1 MDRFLF
7 ERNLLALSLRDPVLC
22 SRLSTAETTLGRYKF
37 IESRSGE
44 PVPAWVDHSG
54 AAHPLHSLVDPRREG
69 GRLISTL
76 GDEGFLVF
84 LGLGGGFAV
93 QAALERDGTHQAL
106 VIDYDINGVAELLSS
121 RDYIA
126 LFKDPRFSLLVDPPK
141 EAVEACILELYK
153 PVFHGG
159 IRSIP
164 LRARTGF
171 DQAPFLAAGEAVKS
185 AIDRVSGD
193 YSVQACFGKRW
204 FSNILRN
211 LSAAEGFREPF
222 PRTRHAAVIAAGPS
236 LEQQLPAL
244 AERRGELFLIAADT
258 SLPSLLGAG
267 LEPDAVV
274 SIDCQHISYYHFLG
288 GMPRRI
294 PLYLDLA
301 SPPLLASLSD
311 HVRFFIGGHPLELY
325 ISRYWR
331 SIPALDTSGANVTY
345 AALSLAENL
354 GAARIELYGADF
366 AYPRGRSYARGT
378 YIYPYFATR
387 QNRLNPL
394 EALFSAFL
402 YRNPSLTRC
411 SCAVPGGVLH
421 DGVLHDGAENWYYET
436 RALRMYRER
445 LEAKIPAVGAE
456 VIPIPGGGAPIG
468 AAGGNAGQR
477 PLKLVSPGKAFMEA
491 AEFLDRYRK
500 GIAALPP
507 MRRKPSA
514 YPGGLKTGERLI
526 FTTLLPTA
534 AAIRSRRPE
543 LKDGELL
550 EELRR
555 CCLQELDAVLR
566 ADPSAPMPPARMPT
580 SFPV

>member
-1 MDRFLF
+1 MDKFLF
-7 ERNLLALSLRDPVLC
+7 ERNLLALSPRDPALC

-44 PVPAWVDHSG
+44 PVPAWVDHAG
-54 AAHPLHSLVDPRREG
+54 TAHPLHSLVDPRREG
-69 GRLISTL
+69 SRLIATL

-84 LGLGGGFAV
+84 LGLGGGYAV
-93 QAALERDGTHQAL
+93 QAALERDDTHQAL

-126 LFKDPRFSLLVDPPK
+126 LFKDPRFSLIVDPPG

-153 PVFHGG
+153 PVLHGG

-171 DQAPFLAAGEAVKS
+171 DQGSFTAAGEAVKS
-185 AIDRVSGD
+185 AVDRVSGD
-193 YSVQACFGKRW
+193 YSVQAYFGKRW

-211 LSAAEGFREPF
+211 LFAAEGFTEPF
-222 PRTRHAAVIAAGPS
+222 PRARNAAVIAAGPS
-236 LEQQLPAL
+236 LEQQLSAL

-311 HVRFFIGGHPLELY
+311 HPRFFIGGHPLEQY
-325 ISRYWR
+325 IARYWR

-378 YIYPYFATR
+378 YIYPYFAK
-387 QNRLNPL
+387 QQSRLNPL
-394 EALFSAFL
+394 EALFSTFL
-402 YRNPSLTRC
+402 YRNASLTRC
-411 SCAVPGGVLH
+411 RGGVTPGGT
-421 DGVLHDGAENWYYET
+421 ENWYYET

-445 LEAKIPAVGAE
+445 LEAKIPATGAE

-468 AAGGNAGQR
+468 AVRGKAGPR
-477 PLKLVSPGKAFMEA
+477 PLALVSPGRALMGA

-500 GIAALPP
+500 SIAALPP
-507 MRRKPSA
+507 VRGRPSA
-514 YPGGLKTGERLI
+514 YTGGLGAEERLV
-526 FTTLLPTA
+526 FTTLLPA
-534 AAIRSRRPE
+534 GAAIRSRQPE
-543 LKDGELL
+543 LKDGGLL

-555 CCLQELDAVLR
+555 YCLGELDAVLH
-566 ADPSAPMPPARMPT
+566 ANPAA
-580 SFPV
+580 FPV

>member
-1 MDRFLF
+1 MDKFLF
-7 ERNLLALSLRDPVLC
+7 ERNLLALFPRDPALC

-44 PVPAWVDHSG
+44 SVPAWVDHSG

-69 GRLISTL
+69 SRLISTL

-84 LGLGGGFAV
+84 LGLGGGYAV
-93 QAALERDGTHQAL
+93 QAALERDDTHQAL
-106 VIDYDINGVAELLSS
+106 VIDYDINGIAELLSS
-121 RDYIA
+121 QDYIA
-126 LFKDPRFSLLVDPPK
+126 LFKDPRFSLIVDPSGA
-141 EAVEACILELYK
+141 AVEACILELYK
-153 PVFHGG
+153 PVLHGG

-171 DQAPFLAAGEAVKS
+171 DQGSFTAAREAVKS

-193 YSVQACFGKRW
+193 YSVQAYFGKRW

-211 LSAAEGFREPF
+211 LFAAEGFQEPF
-222 PRTRHAAVIAAGPS
+222 PRTKNAAVIAAGPS
-236 LEQQLPAL
+236 LEGQLPAL
-244 AERRGELFLIAADT
+244 VERRGDLFLIAADT

-301 SPPLLASLSD
+301 SPPLLTSLSD
-311 HVRFFIGGHPLELY
+311 HVRFFTGGHPLEHY
-325 ISRYWR
+325 ISQYWR

-354 GAARIELYGADF
+354 GAAKIALYGADF
-366 AYPRGRSYARGT
+366 AYPRGRCYARGT
-378 YIYPYFATR
+378 YIYPYFAKQ

-402 YRNPSLTRC
+402 YRSPSLTRC
-411 SCAVPGGVLH
+411 NGGP
-421 DGVLHDGAENWYYET
+421 HDGAENWYYET
-436 RALRMYRER
+436 RALRTYRER
-445 LEAKIPAVGAE
+445 LEAKIPATGAE
-456 VIPIPGGGAPIG
+456 VIPIPGGGAPI
-468 AAGGNAGQR
+468 AAARGNAGPR
-477 PLKLVSPGKAFMEA
+477 PLRIMSPGTASMEA
-491 AEFLDRYRK
+491 AAFLDRYRK
-500 GIAALPP
+500 GIAALPS
-507 MRRKPSA
+507 MNGKPSA
-514 YPGGLKTGERLI
+514 YPGGLMAEDRLI

-534 AAIRSRRPE
+534 AAIRSRRPG
-543 LKDGELL
+543 LRDGGLL

-555 CCLQELDAVLR
+555 YCLRELDMVLNAGR
-566 ADPSAPMPPARMPT
+566 
-580 SFPV
+580 

>member
-1 MDRFLF
+1 MDKFLF
-7 ERNLLALSLRDPVLC
+7 ERNLLALSPRDPVLC

-84 LGLGGGFAV
+84 LGLGGGYAV
-93 QAALERDGTHQAL
+93 QAALERDDTHQAL
-106 VIDYDINGVAELLSS
+106 VIDYDINGIAELLSS

-126 LFKDPRFSLLVDPPK
+126 LFKDPRFSLIVDPSG

-153 PVFHGG
+153 PVLHGG

-171 DQAPFLAAGEAVKS
+171 DQGPFIAAGEAVKS

-193 YSVQACFGKRW
+193 YSVQAYFGKRW

-211 LSAAEGFREPF
+211 LSAAEGFKEPF
-222 PRTRHAAVIAAGPS
+222 PRTRNAAVIAAGPS

-244 AERRGELFLIAADT
+244 SERRGERFLIAADT
-258 SLPSLLGAG
+258 SLPSLLAAG

-301 SPPLLASLSD
+301 SPPLLASFSD
-311 HVRFFIGGHPLELY
+311 HVRFFIGGHPLERY
-325 ISRYWR
+325 ISQYWR

-378 YIYPYFATR
+378 YIYPYFAKQ

-411 SCAVPGGVLH
+411 SGSAIRGGVIH
-421 DGVLHDGAENWYYET
+421 GGAENWYYET

-445 LEAKIPAVGAE
+445 LEAKIPSTGAE
-456 VIPIPGGGAPIG
+456 VIPIPGGGAPIN
-468 AAGGNAGQR
+468 AVQGNAGPR
-477 PLKLVSPGKAFMEA
+477 PLKLVSPGRASMKAV
-491 AEFLDRYRK
+491 EFLDRYRK
-500 GIAALPP
+500 SIAALPP
-507 MRRKPSA
+507 MRGKPPA
-514 YPGGLKTGERLI
+514 YPGELKAEERLI

-543 LKDGELL
+543 LKGGELL

-555 CCLQELDAVLR
+555 CCLGELDAVLR
-566 ADPSAPMPPARMPT
+566 ADPASYAPSGHLPKGMD
-580 SFPV
+580 